1 MHNAGHAILLVKGLI
16 SDQYKLWVQ
25 TCQLSRISR
34 VAHEFEHHLTE
45 VLSNLTNV
53 QFCNLGYEIQHFSDF
68 ILLRNQTMTKN

>member
-34 VAHEFEHHLTE
+34 VAHEFEHHLT
-45 VLSNLTNV
+45 VSRKYCQISRMYSFMLVPTRSTIINFNHH
-53 QFCNLGYEIQHFSDF
+53 QFQPW
-68 ILLRNQTMTKN
+68 T